1 MKSTE
6 FNCAAE
12 VPGTITPME
21 QACLVPSLSTR
32 EQLNEIERLGI
43 HAARIWAMR
52 PSVLRRSDLL
62 TEKFCF
68 ELHRRMFNGVWRGAG
83 RYRIAGG
90 GPGWEPGQI
99 SRGVRMFLDDAEGWL
114 RFSTYPVHESA
125 VRLHHRF
132 FAIQPWANGNG
143 RHARL
148 LADVLVASQG
158 EEPLTWGARSARG
171 GLKSAREEYA
181 DAVKAANSGDMGSLL
196 AFARG

>member
-1 MKSTE
+1 MNPTE
-6 FNCAAE
+6 VDPAAE
-12 VPGTITPME
+12 VFGTITAQE
-21 QACLVPSLSTR
+21 QASLLPSLSTR

-43 HAARIWAMR
+43 HSARIWAMR
-52 PSVLRRSDLL
+52 PAILRRTDLL
-62 TEKFCF
+62 TEKFAC
-68 ELHRRMFNGVWRGAG
+68 ELHRRMFNNVWRGAG
-83 RYRIAGG
+83 RYRTAVGG
-90 GPGWEPGQI
+90 AGWEPGQI

-148 LADVLVASQG
+148 IADVLVASLG

-171 GLKSAREEYA
+171 ESRSAREEYA
-181 DAVKAANSGDMGSLL
+181 DALKAADSGDMDALL

>member
-1 MKSTE
+1 M
-6 FNCAAE
+6 NPAE
-12 VPGTITPME
+12 VDSAGEIPGAITAEE
-21 QACLVPSLSTR
+21 QACILPSLSTR

-43 HAARIWAMR
+43 HSARVWAMR
-52 PSVLRRSDLL
+52 ASVLRREDLL
-62 TEKFCF
+62 TEKFSC

-83 RYRIAGG
+83 KYRTAAG

-148 LADVLVASQG
+148 LADVFVASQG
-158 EEPLTWGARSARG
+158 EEPLTWGARSAPG
-171 GLKSAREEYA
+171 KFKSAREEYA
-181 DAVKAANSGDMGSLL
+181 DAVRAADSGDMEVLL

>member
-1 MKSTE
+1 MNPAE
-6 FNCAAE
+6 VDPAAE
-12 VPGTITPME
+12 AFGAITAKE
-21 QACLVPSLSTR
+21 QVCLLPSLSTR
-32 EQLNEIERLGI
+32 DQLNEIERLGI
-43 HAARIWAMR
+43 HAARVWAMR
-52 PSVLRRSDLL
+52 PAVLRRSDLL
-62 TEKFCF
+62 TEEFSR

-83 RYRIAGG
+83 KYRTAGG

-114 RFSTYPVHESA
+114 RFSTYSVHESA

-171 GLKSAREEYA
+171 EFKSAREEYA
-181 DAVKAANSGDMGSLL
+181 DAVKAADLGDMGTLL
-196 AFARG
+196 AFARS